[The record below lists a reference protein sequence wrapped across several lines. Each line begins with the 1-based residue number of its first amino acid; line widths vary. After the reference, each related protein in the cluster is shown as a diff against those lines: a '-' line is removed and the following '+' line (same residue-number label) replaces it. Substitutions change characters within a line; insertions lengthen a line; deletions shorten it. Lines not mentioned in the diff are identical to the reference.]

1 MKRGRIGFFYSITIL
16 MLCSSIAACSGSLF
30 RNYGRINPDEAVARA
45 VEGYRVDSEMRYYVS
60 GADLYPNA
68 LMGLN
73 RAHRLDPSTLW
84 KEAPGMTTP
93 KMKEIVDNMK
103 TKASEHNTFQHGF
116 EISDNKGRP
125 IGIWYSVLW
134 APTLV
139 RMNEDGTVR
148 IDTPALETYE
158 MLEQDSV
165 LDDSGSGK

>member
-1 MKRGRIGFFYSITIL
+1 MKGRRIGFFYSIMIL

-30 RNYGRINPDEAVARA
+30 RNYGRIDPDGEVAQA
-45 VEGYRVDSEMRYYVS
+45 VEGYRVNSELRYYVS

-73 RAHRLDPSTLW
+73 KEHRLDPSTLW
-84 KEAPGMTTP
+84 KEAPGMTTA
-93 KMKEIVDNMK
+93 KLREIVDNMK
-103 TKASEHNTFQHGF
+103 TKASLHNVFQYGF
-116 EISDNKGRP
+116 EMSDGKGRP

-148 IDTPALETYE
+148 IDTPALDTYE
-158 MLEQDSV
+158 VLERDSV
-165 LDDSGSGK
+165 MDDSSGK